1 MLKLFNNFRSQIDD
15 LVLANNS
22 HRSVSSHS
30 KSKHSSEL
38 SKRSS
43 SCSSQPVH
51 EHFGTVV
58 HGVNFILIH
67 ERETQEVYIEEL
79 TRFSQCL
86 NAKTGFVNF
95 WSVYQPFLYW
105 IFMFQIVH
113 FQKILEGQC
122 LNKIRLT
129 APLYI
134 LLAFNL
140 SSDIHLSKWTLLQPS
155 GGILSLAKGTRKV
168 AFSLAMIASQR
179 EAEVTHAPDEIKMF
193 L

>member
-79 TRFSQCL
+79 TMLTFEVCINHFHIEYL
-86 NAKTGFVNF
+86 F
-95 WSVYQPFLYW
+95 
-105 IFMFQIVH
+105 IVL
-113 FQKILEGQC
+113 FQKFSEGQC
-122 LNKIRLT
+122 LNK
-129 APLYI
+129 
-134 LLAFNL
+134 N
-140 SSDIHLSKWTLLQPS
+140 S
-155 GGILSLAKGTRKV
+155 
-168 AFSLAMIASQR
+168 
-179 EAEVTHAPDEIKMF
+179 
-193 L
+193 

>member
-86 NAKTGFVNF
+86 NAKTSFVNLKCV
-95 WSVYQPFLYW
+95 SI
-105 IFMFQIVH
+105 IF
-113 FQKILEGQC
+113 IL
-122 LNKIRLT
+122 NIYVSDSK
-129 APLYI
+129 
-134 LLAFNL
+134 L
-140 SSDIHLSKWTLLQPS
+140 SEDLKRAMSK
-155 GGILSLAKGTRKV
+155 
-168 AFSLAMIASQR
+168 
-179 EAEVTHAPDEIKMF
+179 
-193 L
+193 